1 MGEWMAIGFVA
12 CALGLAV
19 LHLTVFRWRR
29 PRPAAPGPDTA
40 AVSVVVAARNAYD
53 RILEN
58 LFVWTD
64 QDHPDF
70 EIIIVDDHS
79 DAEAYGKLEALCFS
93 HPAVRLIP
101 STGPQGKKHAM
112 RQGIA
117 AARGPWI
124 LVTDADCRPLSRS
137 WIRTMIA
144 AAGRPGL
151 VLGYSPYLTRNDEL
165 NALIRFETVM
175 TAMQYMGWAM
185 AGRPYMGVGRNM
197 AFPRDW
203 FMSADP
209 LGPQIGIPY
218 GDDDAIVQ
226 AATGHLPV
234 HVCLDPASFIQSL
247 PAQSLKEWKAQ
258 KHRHLSAGHQYHA
271 SARWRAMLM
280 PALLLGTWLFYLLT
294 PREYLWAL
302 FIGLSSLAIRW
313 VNVIRWNQGLAN
325 PMQRWA
331 YPAFELAYLEY
342 ILVMGFY
349 AIVKPKKTW
358 N

>member
-1 MGEWMAIGFVA
+1 MAFGGAA
-12 CALGLAV
+12 CALLLAV

-29 PRPAAPGPDTA
+29 PRHVPGPGSDTA

-64 QDHPDF
+64 QDHPEF

-93 HPAVRLIP
+93 HPAVRLIR
-101 STGPQGKKHAM
+101 STGPQGKKHAL

-124 LVTDADCRPLSRS
+124 LVTDADCRPMSRS

-144 AAGRPGL
+144 AAGDPAL
-151 VLGYSPYLTRNDEL
+151 VLGYSPHWKRHGLL
-165 NALIRFETVM
+165 NAMIRFETTM
-175 TAMQYMGWAM
+175 TAIQYLGWAM

-197 AFPRDW
+197 AFPREW
-203 FMSADP
+203 FIATDP
-209 LGPQIGIPY
+209 LGPQIGVPY

-226 AATGHLPV
+226 AAAGHLPV
-234 HVCLDPASFIQSL
+234 RVCLDSASFVSTP
-247 PAQSLKEWKAQ
+247 PAITWSEWLSR
-258 KHRHLSAGHQYHA
+258 KHRHMSAGHQYRA
-271 SARWRAMLM
+271 AARFPAMVM
-280 PALLLGTWLFYLLT
+280 PALLLGAWIFPWLT
-294 PREYLWAL
+294 PAGYTWAGV
-302 FIGLSSLAIRW
+302 IALSSLAIRW
-313 VNVIRWNQGLAN
+313 VNVAYWSRNLGDPMGRWY
-325 PMQRWA
+325 
-331 YPAFELAYLEY
+331 YPAFELFYLLY
-342 ILVMGFY
+342 LLVMGLF
-349 AIVKPKKTW
+349 AAVKPKQTW